1 MTSMTRPGGDRP
13 PRSEPPTITIRR
25 PFFRRRKT
33 SPFATKDAPEID
45 YKDAELL
52 RKFMTDRGKIL
63 PRRLTGANAQQQRKI
78 KRAIRRARVMGLVR

>member
-1 MTSMTRPGGDRP
+1 M
-13 PRSEPPTITIRR
+13 
-25 PFFRRRKT
+25 RRRDRDEYKR
-33 SPFATKDAPEID
+33 DPELLRGVTDID

>member
-1 MTSMTRPGGDRP
+1 M
-13 PRSEPPTITIRR
+13 
-25 PFFRRRKT
+25 RRRDRDDYKRDPELLRGVT
-33 SPFATKDAPEID
+33 EID